1 MLTQDDLK
9 AIGTIVGEQI
19 RDEVPKIIKELV
31 PPMIKAGIDELVPPM
46 IKAGIDEHVP
56 PMLDSFE
63 ERMNVKFDAVHE
75 QLDGM
80 ENRLVSVESQMVTKS
95 YLDDKLAHYV
105 QKPF

>member
-19 RDEVPKIIKELV
+19 RDEVPKIIK
-31 PPMIKAGIDELVPPM
+31 ELVPPM

-80 ENRLVSVESQMVTKS
+80 ENRLFSVESQMVTKS